1 VKILRLELFGFKSFK
16 DKTIIAFDQP
26 ITAIVG
32 SNGCGKSNVIDALYW
47 VMGDMSAKH
56 LRGTHMSDVIF
67 SGSRDH
73 APLDLAE
80 VTLVLERDPATD
92 PELPAQ
98 FQASNEIQITRRYYR
113 SGETEYLI
121 NRVPCRLRDIQEF
134 FMDTGLGA
142 KAYSI
147 IEQGAISRLVTQKPE
162 ERRAV
167 IEEVA
172 GIMKFKARKAETE
185 RKLANSRT
193 NLDRIDDILKDLKK
207 SLATLKAQATKA
219 EKFRSYSEELKAL
232 ELRLVSREWLTRTG
246 DKFEAATV
254 VERLRF
260 QVGENETQLETLRI
274 QLEESE
280 LGLTQMEEELGVAR
294 HNTRNAE
301 IQLKELEGR
310 MGSLN
315 TRKDSLREQVEG
327 HEVTLESL
335 RARESA
341 LESELAAALAQIETL
356 NGQAEETLARLEAS
370 VAELQD
376 IKEGSEQYRSQLQ
389 TARRSL
395 HDIELK
401 QTRLTQEIQGLQKTL
416 AQLANR
422 KGSLETQI
430 ESVAQEIASKE
441 DTKQS
446 TLTALEAAFSTR
458 SDLEAAKNEVDAEL
472 LRLETQRAEFSQ
484 NRDRVREELTVV
496 RVRKEQLEALDQ
508 NLEGID
514 ASSKALA
521 LHLREKGLE
530 ESLLL
535 DSVKVPGTFEKAVE
549 AALGQ
554 NLQRVAASSFTEIE
568 DLQHFLANSSAD
580 EAKTQ
585 KSRFWIPGLSVQNSQ
600 NGASGASLE
609 NVFMAVPEQNAGL
622 ASDDIIA
629 PSVENGFWAQ
639 IPSAAEA
646 FGDEDPSGAS
656 FSSSPFGQFPEHSEV
671 PGPDGLVAQTSAAPA
686 FEMQKL
692 PKLQS
697 VRDYLLSRSDV
708 IGPMRDV
715 LVSEE
720 VSADAPW
727 LCLLEDFW
735 IVRDRKA
742 FQEIAFDLETL
753 PMNLVSLEGD
763 ILWKEGFLDLAAIE
777 VNEATA
783 SASLVHRKREIKEL
797 RDQVAALENDYVCAQ
812 SLLDDCMQSYN
823 HAKAQFREL
832 TARLAALNPD
842 VENLSH
848 LLRQDEAAL
857 ARLLEKTSLLSA
869 DLTRADQE
877 MTEVS
882 ARLEQLVAELEGTDD
897 ERHLAETSV
906 HELMA
911 QLETRLE
918 EQRTREVAHSE
929 LQSAQRQLER
939 ELGTAETR
947 RATLEHE
954 KSSSE
959 ARKVQIEER
968 LVEIEQDIRN
978 CVAEIE
984 KRLEEITIQQSS
996 FESAQAIE
1004 LDLNENVQTSKAQLK
1019 EIENTFDAKNRE
1031 NQRIVSDI
1039 RDLQQQLAIHDVELK
1054 NLSQKLMEQ
1063 YNIVIEQLSEEQLAE
1078 MSTPL
1083 DTEEMADPE
1092 TARERADQLRRR
1104 IENLGKINMVAV
1116 EEFDEKSKRYEFLFI
1131 QRQDVFDGIKQLE
1144 AAIERIDRES
1154 RERFSEAFVAVN
1166 QAFQKTFPVLF
1177 GGGMGELR
1185 LTNPDNL
1192 LETGVEIV
1200 AQPPGK
1206 KLQSVTLLSGGEKA
1220 LTAVSLIFGIFS
1232 IKPSPFCV
1240 LDEVDA
1246 PLDDANVGRFNKQ
1259 IRSMSDTSQIIMIT
1273 HHKQTMDHADALFG
1287 VTMEQ
1292 PGVSKVASVR
1302 LGELK
1307 AK

>member
-80 VTLVLERDPATD
+80 VTLVLERDPETD

-121 NRVPCRLRDIQEF
+121 NRIPCRLRDIQEF

-162 ERRAV
+162 ERRTV

-219 EKFRSYSEELKAL
+219 EKFRSYSDELKAL

-246 DKFEAATV
+246 DKAEAGEV

-260 QVGENETQLETLRI
+260 QVSENEAQLETLKI

-280 LGLTQMEEELGVAR
+280 INLTQIEEELGTAR

-301 IQLKELEGR
+301 VLLKEIEGR

-327 HEVTLESL
+327 HEVTLTALQS
-335 RARESA
+335 RESA
-341 LESELAAALAQIETL
+341 LAAELDEALAQIEAL
-356 NGQAEETLARLEAS
+356 NAQSEETLARLDAS
-370 VAELQD
+370 LNELQD
-376 IKEGSEQYRSQLQ
+376 IKEGSEQYRAQLA

-401 QTRLTQEIQGLQKTL
+401 QTRLTQEIQGLQKSL
-416 AQLANR
+416 AQLSSR
-422 KGSLETQI
+422 KGSLETQL
-430 ESVAQEIASKE
+430 ESVAQEIESKE
-441 DTKQS
+441 DTRRS
-446 TLTALEAAFSTR
+446 TMSALEEAFSTR

-472 LRLETQRAEFSQ
+472 LRLETSRNELSHI
-484 NRDRVREELTVV
+484 RDTTREELTIV

-535 DSVKVPGTFEKAVE
+535 DSVKVPTTFEKAVE

-554 NLQRVAASSFTEIE
+554 NLQRVAATSFTEIE
-568 DLQHFLANSSAD
+568 DLQHFLANASD
-580 EAKTQ
+580 TEAKSQ
-585 KSRFWIPGLSVQNSQ
+585 KSRFWIPGLSVQNSRSQ
-600 NGASGASLE
+600 GHTSSLE
-609 NVFMAVPEQNAGL
+609 NVFMAVPE
-622 ASDDIIA
+622 IPA
-629 PSVENGFWAQ
+629 PESVETGFWSNVN
-639 IPSAAEA
+639 IPSEDS
-646 FGDEDPSGAS
+646 GDQDPSGAS
-656 FSSSPFGQFPEHSEV
+656 FSSTPFGTLPSFSEM
-671 PGPDGLVAQTSAAPA
+671 PGPDGMLVSQDSPA
-686 FEMQKL
+686 FETQKL

-727 LCLLEDFW
+727 LALLEDFW
-735 IVRDRKA
+735 VVRDRKA
-742 FQEIAFDLETL
+742 FQEITLDLETL

-763 ILWKEGFLDLAAIE
+763 ILWKEGFLDLAALEISD
-777 VNEATA
+777 A
-783 SASLVHRKREIKEL
+783 SASSSLVHRKREIKDL
-797 RDQVAALENDYVCAQ
+797 RIQTATLESEFAAAQ
-812 SLLDDCMQSYN
+812 AMLDDCMQSYN

-832 TARLAALNPD
+832 TAKLVALNPD

-848 LLRQDEAAL
+848 LLRQDEASL
-857 ARLLEKTSLLSA
+857 ARLMEKTSLLTA
-869 DLTRADQE
+869 DLARADAE

-882 ARLEQLVAELEGTDD
+882 ARIDQLVLELQTTED
-897 ERHLAETSV
+897 ERQLSETSV
-906 HELMA
+906 LEIQTL
-911 QLETRLE
+911 LETQLT
-918 EQRTREVAHSE
+918 EQRTREVTHSE
-929 LQSAQRQLER
+929 LQNAHRMTER

-947 RATLEHE
+947 RATLEQE
-954 KSSSE
+954 KSSS
-959 ARKVQIEER
+959 ANRKVQIEER
-968 LVEIEQDIRN
+968 LVELDQDIRA

-984 KRLEEITIQQSS
+984 KRLEDIAVGQAS

-1004 LDLNENVQTSKAQLK
+1004 VDLLERAQLGKASLK
-1019 EIENTFDAKNRE
+1019 EIENLFDTKNRE

-1039 RDLQQQLAIHDVELK
+1039 RDFQQQLAIHDVELK
-1054 NLSQKLMEQ
+1054 NLSQKLIEQ
-1063 YNIVIEQLSEEQLAE
+1063 YNIVIEHLSAEQLSE

-1083 DTEEMADPE
+1083 DTEELANPE
-1092 TARERADQLRRR
+1092 AARERADQLRRR

-1259 IRSMSDTSQIIMIT
+1259 IRNMSDTSQIIMIT

-1292 PGVSKVASVR
+1292 PGVSKVASVK

-1307 AK
+1307 VK

>member
-1 VKILRLELFGFKSFK
+1 MKILRLELFGFKSFK

-80 VTLVLERDPATD
+80 VSLVLERDPATD

-121 NRVPCRLRDIQEF
+121 NRIPCRLRDIQEF

-162 ERRAV
+162 ERRTV

-219 EKFRSYSEELKAL
+219 EKFRSYSDELKSL
-232 ELRLVSREWLTRTG
+232 ELRLVSREWLSRTG
-246 DKFEAATV
+246 DKTEASQV

-260 QVGENETQLETLRI
+260 QVSENEAHLETLKL

-280 LGLTQMEEELGVAR
+280 LNLIHLEEELGTAR
-294 HNTRNAE
+294 QSTRNSE
-301 IQLKELEGR
+301 VQLKELEGR

-327 HEVTLESL
+327 LESTL
-335 RARESA
+335 TGLQTRESA
-341 LESELAAALAQIETL
+341 LETELNEALDQIETL
-356 NGQAEETLARLEAS
+356 NTQSEETLARLEAS
-370 VAELQD
+370 LTQLHD
-376 IKEGSEQYRSQLQ
+376 MKEGSEQYRAQLG

-395 HDIELK
+395 HDIEIK

-422 KGSLETQI
+422 KGSLETQL

-441 DTKQS
+441 DTKRS
-446 TLTALEAAFSTR
+446 TLSALEEAFGTR
-458 SDLEAAKNEVDAEL
+458 SDLEAAKNEVDADL
-472 LRLETQRAEFSQ
+472 LRLETSRTELSQ
-484 NRDRVREELTVV
+484 IRDKTREELTIV

-514 ASSKALA
+514 ASSKTLA
-521 LHLREKGLE
+521 LHLREKGLQ

-554 NLQRVAASSFTEIE
+554 NLQRVAASSFNDIE
-568 DLQHFLANSSAD
+568 DLQHFLANHAD
-580 EAKTQ
+580 SESKNQ
-585 KSRFWIPGLSVQNSQ
+585 KSRFWIPGLSIQNSQ
-600 NGASGASLE
+600 AGSSSNTLE
-609 NVFMAVPEQNAGL
+609 NVFMAVPERDMPAPNVSMSDWSS
-622 ASDDIIA
+622 SDDT
-629 PSVENGFWAQ
+629 
-639 IPSAAEA
+639 
-646 FGDEDPSGAS
+646 GDSSPAS
-656 FSSSPFGQFPEHSEV
+656 FSSSDETPVFASEV
-671 PGPDGLVAQTSAAPA
+671 PGPDGLVAQEIAAPV
-686 FEMQKL
+686 FEFQKL
-692 PKLQS
+692 PQLQS
-697 VRDYLLSRSDV
+697 VREYLLARSDV

-715 LVSEE
+715 LVNEE
-720 VSADAPW
+720 VASDSPW

-742 FQEIAFDLETL
+742 FTEIALDLETL
-753 PMNLVSLEGD
+753 PMNLVSLDGD
-763 ILWKEGFLDLAAIE
+763 ILWKEGFLDVAPLE
-777 VNEATA
+777 SNEAT
-783 SASLVHRKREIKEL
+783 STSLVHRKREIKEL
-797 RDQVAALENDYVCAQ
+797 REQTSVLENEFAAAQ
-812 SLLDDCMQSYN
+812 AMLDDCMQSYN

-832 TARLAALNPD
+832 TARLSALNPD

-848 LLRQDEAAL
+848 LLRQDEASL
-857 ARLLEKTSLLSA
+857 ARLQEKTSLLGS
-869 DLTRADQE
+869 DLVRAEHE
-877 MTEVS
+877 MAEVS
-882 ARLEQLVAELEGTDD
+882 SRITQLVTELEGTED
-897 ERHLAETSV
+897 ERHQAETSV
-906 HELMA
+906 HEL
-911 QLETRLE
+911 QLQLDTRLE
-918 EQRTREVAHSE
+918 EQRAHETAHST
-929 LQSAQRQLER
+929 LQNSQRQMER

-954 KSSSE
+954 KSSSA
-959 ARKVQIEER
+959 ARKLQIEER
-968 LVEIEQDIRN
+968 LVEIEQDIRS
-978 CVAEIE
+978 CVVEIE
-984 KRLEEITIQQSS
+984 KRLEDIAVQQAA
-996 FESAQAIE
+996 FEGAQAIE
-1004 LDLNENVQTSKAQLK
+1004 IGLLESVQTGKASLK
-1019 EIENTFDAKNRE
+1019 EIENGFDTKNRE

-1054 NLSQKLMEQ
+1054 NLSQKLIEQ
-1063 YNIVIEQLSEEQLAE
+1063 YNIVIEDLSLDQLSE

-1083 DTEEMADPE
+1083 DTEEVANPE

-1116 EEFDEKSKRYEFLFI
+1116 EEFDEKSKRYEFLYI
-1131 QRQDVFDGIKQLE
+1131 QRQDVHDGIKQLE

-1259 IRSMSDTSQIIMIT
+1259 IRNMSNTSQIIMIT

-1287 VTMEQ
+1287 VTMEH
-1292 PGVSKVASVR
+1292 PGVSKVASVK

-1307 AK
+1307 IK

>member
-80 VTLVLERDPATD
+80 VSLVLERDPAND

-219 EKFRSYSEELKAL
+219 EKFRSYSEELKSL
-232 ELRLVSREWLTRTG
+232 ELRLVSREWLSRTG
-246 DKFEAATV
+246 DKLEAAQV
-254 VERLRF
+254 VEKLRF
-260 QVGENETQLETLRI
+260 QVSENEIQLETLKI

-280 LGLTQMEEELGVAR
+280 LGLIQIEEELGTAR
-294 HNTRNAE
+294 QGTRNAE
-301 IQLKELEGR
+301 VQLKELEGR

-327 HEVTLESL
+327 HEVTLSSL
-335 RARESA
+335 EARESA
-341 LESELAAALAQIETL
+341 LELELSQALTQIEALTA
-356 NGQAEETLARLEAS
+356 QSEETLARLEAS
-370 VAELQD
+370 VAQLQD
-376 IKEGSEQYRSQLQ
+376 IKEGSEQYRAQLS

-401 QTRLTQEIQGLQKTL
+401 QTRLTQEIQGLQKSL
-416 AQLANR
+416 AQLASR
-422 KGSLETQI
+422 KGSLETQL
-430 ESVAQEIASKE
+430 ESVAQEIESKE
-441 DTKQS
+441 DTRRS
-446 TLTALEAAFSTR
+446 TLSALEEAFGTR
-458 SDLEAAKNEVDAEL
+458 KDLEAAKNEVDAEL
-472 LRLETQRAEFSQ
+472 LRLETNRTELSQ
-484 NRDRVREELTVV
+484 IRDKTREELTVV

-514 ASSKALA
+514 ASSKTLA

-554 NLQRVAASSFTEIE
+554 NLQRVAASSFNEIE
-568 DLQHFLANSSAD
+568 DLQHFLANTSDS
-580 EAKTQ
+580 ESKNQ

-600 NGASGASLE
+600 THSNSNSLE
-609 NVFMAVPEQNAGL
+609 NVFMAVPE
-622 ASDDIIA
+622 
-629 PSVENGFWAQ
+629 
-639 IPSAAEA
+639 AAESVPTA
-646 FGDEDPSGAS
+646 SSAFWTATQFAGDFGDEDPSGAS
-656 FSSSPFGQFPEHSEV
+656 FASTPFGAFPSLSEI
-671 PGPDGLVAQTSAAPA
+671 PGPDGLVSTETPV
-686 FEMQKL
+686 FETQKL

-720 VSADAPW
+720 VAADAPW

-763 ILWKEGFLDLAAIE
+763 ILWKEGFLDVAALE
-777 VNEATA
+777 SGDA
-783 SASLVHRKREIKEL
+783 SASTSLVHRKREIKEL
-797 RDQVAALENDYVCAQ
+797 RQQSALLESEFAAAQ
-812 SLLDDCMQSYN
+812 AMLDDCMQSYN
-823 HAKAQFREL
+823 QAKTQFREL

-848 LLRQDEAAL
+848 LLRQDEASL
-857 ARLLEKTSLLSA
+857 ARLQEKTSLLGA
-869 DLTRADQE
+869 DLTRADHE
-877 MTEVS
+877 MAEVS
-882 ARLEQLVAELEGTDD
+882 TRIEQLVQDLEGTED
-897 ERHLAETSV
+897 ERQLADSSV
-906 HELMA
+906 AEIQS
-911 QLETRLE
+911 QLEARLE
-918 EQRTREVAHSE
+918 EQRTHESAHSE
-929 LQSAQRQLER
+929 LQAQHRQMER
-939 ELGTAETR
+939 ELGLAETR
-947 RATLEHE
+947 RATLEQE
-954 KSSSE
+954 KTSSS
-959 ARKVQIEER
+959 ARKLQIENR
-968 LVEIEQDIRN
+968 LVELEQDIRN
-978 CVAEIE
+978 CVSEIE
-984 KRLEEITIQQSS
+984 KRLEEISVGQAA

-1004 LDLNENVQTSKAQLK
+1004 LDLLERVQTGKASLK
-1019 EIENTFDAKNRE
+1019 EIENHFDTKNRE

-1039 RDLQQQLAIHDVELK
+1039 RDFQQQLAIHDVELK
-1054 NLSQKLMEQ
+1054 NLSQKLIEQ
-1063 YNIVIEQLSEEQLAE
+1063 YNIVIEQLTPEQLAE

-1083 DTEEMADPE
+1083 DTEEVANPE
-1092 TARERADQLRRR
+1092 TARERAEQLRRR

-1259 IRSMSDTSQIIMIT
+1259 IRNMSDTSQIIMIT

-1292 PGVSKVASVR
+1292 PGVSKVASVK

-1307 AK
+1307 VK